1 MNQDIQETLDALG
14 EDHPLMKQL
23 LRDLLSNV
31 AKRDWL
37 PSGLGGDAG
46 VQGGPAPA
54 H

>member
-1 MNQDIQETLDALG
+1 MNQDIQDTLDALG

-23 LRDLLSNV
+23 LRDVLANV

-37 PSGLGGDAG
+37 PPVLGADGGA
-46 VQGGPAPA
+46 QGGPAPA